1 MENKKEKTI
10 LPEVN
15 DESPRVEVEMSKGN
29 VESFRVEVKISKG
42 NVESP
47 KGNFEV
53 SKVDVT
59 KDRSWMLRAAT
70 TDLVHSHPNRV
81 EVRRIGKSLFMSD
94 DEDEQP

>member
-59 KDRSWMLRAAT
+59 KDHAEGTSENNHEGCREGKEI
-70 TDLVHSHPNRV
+70 TDTSY
-81 EVRRIGKSLFMSD
+81 F
-94 DEDEQP
+94 